1 MDEANKQALLS
12 AIRSLL
18 IVLGSSLIAHG
29 WVTDTQW
36 TQIVGALTTI
46 APIAWG
52 VLDKFQAEK
61 NTQARVNSEL
71 SSWDCDPATRRA
83 STEQCLSALRAESC
97 VLVRVPRGAIARAQG
112 RCEGGR

>member
-61 NTQARVNSEL
+61 NTQARVA
-71 SSWDCDPATRRA
+71 DAVATA
-83 STEQCLSALRAESC
+83 T
-97 VLVRVPRGAIARAQG
+97 GAHPTLTAADAAND
-112 RCEGGR
+112 GGKP